1 MKFIYLLVSFVVL
14 TTSCMAQESYKIEGK
29 ISGLSNND
37 IIQLI
42 PESHQSQKA
51 IAETTVKDG
60 TFSFSGVQKEP
71 RGVFIIVKN
80 AYGNHHFIL
89 DNSHI
94 VLSGSV
100 SKVSN
105 GAGTSYKFNVT
116 QTGSAV
122 TEEYEQKVK
131 PHSDLDKIYDNL
143 NIKYA
148 DVIKKMT
155 DARKVKNAAL
165 LKEISESEEGKEY
178 AEAEH
183 NFFSSVESTVKNI
196 VMQNKD
202 SWWGPFLMID
212 MMTYF
217 QNDQKEWYNA
227 MSTAAKN
234 SYYGKLVKD
243 ELYPKDLTG
252 TKVPAFK
259 IKDGDKMIDIKD
271 VIKGKKYTIIDFW
284 ASWCA
289 PCRREIPNLKRLYGM
304 YSDKGLQI
312 VSISIDKEDAE
323 WKKAYNE
330 EKMPWPSYLDRTGI
344 ADLYK
349 VKLIPTMF
357 LIDQNGTL
365 ISDKLRGESLAE
377 ELQKLFQ

>member
-1 MKFIYLLVSFVVL
+1 MKFAYLLISLVVL
-14 TTSCMAQESYKIEGK
+14 TTSCMAQGSYKIEGK
-29 ISGLSNND
+29 ISGLSNGD
-37 IIQLI
+37 VIQLV
-42 PESHQSQKA
+42 PESHQSQKT
-51 IAETTVKDG
+51 IAETIVKNG

-80 AYGNHHFIL
+80 SYGNYHLIL

-94 VLSGSV
+94 ILSGSV

-105 GAGTSYKFNVT
+105 GTQTSYKFDVT
-116 QTGSAV
+116 RTGSAV
-122 TEEYEQKVK
+122 TDEYEQKVK
-131 PHSDLDKIYDNL
+131 AHSDLNKTYDSL

-155 DARKVKNAAL
+155 DARRVKNAAL
-165 LKEISESEEGKEY
+165 IKEISESEEGKEY

-183 NFFSSVESTVKNI
+183 NFFSSVESTVKSI

-217 QNDQKEWYNA
+217 QDDQKEWYNA
-227 MSTAAKN
+227 MSPAAKN

-252 TKVPAFK
+252 TKVPVFK
-259 IKDGDKMIDIKD
+259 IKDGNKMIDIKD

-304 YSDKGLQI
+304 YSGKGLQI

-344 ADLYK
+344 ANLYK

-357 LIDQNGTL
+357 LIDQNGAL